1 MPSGFASLVLSAA
14 VGVSAPIPKP
24 PPPDPLGMGF
34 IGFFPQEPDSL
45 IIGRIS
51 PYSPAQRAGLRPGD
65 EFIRVGTLEPRVFD
79 QLRTYVS
86 GFRPGTV
93 IKLVV
98 RRRGEIKSFT
108 LTLGARPPDA
118 DYVSPFPLPV
128 DPDP

>member
-14 VGVSAPIPKP
+14 VGVSAPIPKS

-34 IGFFPQEPDSL
+34 IGFFPQNQASL
-45 IIGRIS
+45 IIDRIS
-51 PYSPAQRAGLRPGD
+51 PNSPAERAGLRPGD
-65 EFIRVGTLEPRVFD
+65 EFVRVGAIEPRVFD

-98 RRRGEIKSFT
+98 KRRGEMKSFT
-108 LTLGARPPDA
+108 LTLGVRPPDA
-118 DYVSPFPLPV
+118 DYASPFPLPI
-128 DPDP
+128 DPEP

>member
-1 MPSGFASLVLSAA
+1 VPNGFVSLVLSAA

-34 IGFFPQEPDSL
+34 IGFFPQNPTSL
-45 IIGRIS
+45 IIDRIS
-51 PYSPAQRAGLRPGD
+51 PNSPAERAGLRPGD

-93 IKLVV
+93 IKLVIK
-98 RRRGEIKSFT
+98 RRGEIKSIT
-108 LTLGARPPDA
+108 LTLGTRPADA
-118 DYVSPFPLPV
+118 DYVSPFPLPI
-128 DPDP
+128 DPEP